1 MNASGPLPVSPVQS
15 GSDVNPVLRV
25 NQRITGEVVQI
36 SGNQVTLSV
45 DGIPLVARL
54 TSSDQSVSLQ
64 PQHVAH
70 FIVRELTGQA
80 ITLQLLKPEGQV
92 QLNQAPVLHQDLA
105 SRLLSQFSIPLS
117 QKNLILAQAVLS
129 QGLEI
134 TPQLMGELSN
144 ALEASGVWGETE
156 AKLAASL
163 KAAGLPV
170 TASSLALISRDPQL
184 GDSLVQLLSQVRAA
198 VQADGFSAPGSILQR
213 ALKALESSIPEW
225 DASPTQLA
233 QQLQTASKVLGQSLE
248 HILSERLQDP
258 AFMQQQMGGVEA
270 YTLMDLA
277 RLLRTAD
284 QGKQTSLA
292 AGINQFLENLRQS
305 QLFNATSQSID
316 QPSGWSQMD
325 MLLRLPVL
333 AQGQAENGQAEQYY
347 PAQLRVARRLD
358 GKGQKIDPEYTRLVV
373 QVEISPHEKFQVDLS
388 IAHMKVRAEVTAFDE
403 STAVLARE
411 ELPELN
417 KSLSALGYSLQ
428 TCSTQVGS
436 LQPVGGLPPA
446 VNTSLPDQAL
456 DVKV

>member
-1 MNASGPLPVSPVQS
+1 MNASGPLPVSPVSS
-15 GSDVNPVLRV
+15 GSDVSPVLRV

-80 ITLQLLKPEGQV
+80 ITLQLLKPEGQA
-92 QLNQAPVLHQDLA
+92 QLSNAPVLRQDLA
-105 SRLLSQFSIPLS
+105 SRLLSQFSIPPS
-117 QKNLILAQAVLS
+117 EKNLILAQAVLH

-134 TPQLMGELSN
+134 TPQIMGELSN

-163 KAAGLPV
+163 KAAGLPI
-170 TASSLALISRDPQL
+170 TASSLALIRQTPQL
-184 GDSLVQLLSQVRAA
+184 GDSLVQLLGQVRAA
-198 VQADGFSAPGSILQR
+198 VQADAFSTPGSILQR
-213 ALKALESSIPEW
+213 ALQALESSIPEW
-225 DASPTQLA
+225 DTSSPQLA
-233 QQLQTASKVLGQSLE
+233 QQLQTASKILGQSLE
-248 HILSERLQDP
+248 HILSESLQDP
-258 AFMQQQMGGVEA
+258 AFMQQQLGGEG

-277 RLLRTAD
+277 RLLRAAD
-284 QGKQTSLA
+284 QGKQSSLA
-292 AGINQFLENLRQS
+292 AGINQFLGNLRQT
-305 QLFNATSQSID
+305 QLLNATSPSIH

-325 MLLRLPVL
+325 MLLRLPVP
-333 AQGQAENGQAEQYY
+333 AQGQVENGPAEQYY

-373 QVEISPHEKFQVDLS
+373 QVEISPNETFQVDLS
-388 IAHMKVRAEVTAFDE
+388 IAHKKVRAEVTAFDE
-403 STAVLARE
+403 STAVLARA

-417 KSLSALGYSLQ
+417 KGLSTLGYSLQ

-436 LQPVGGLPPA
+436 LQEVGGLPPA
-446 VNTSLPDQAL
+446 VSSSLLDQVL